1 MKTTT
6 LKNTLVTLLFAAT
19 AILVTSCASG
29 GSGSSLGGAKSYPLK
44 TCIVTDNDLGS
55 MGDEQRL
62 VYQGQE
68 LLLRPLREEVPSQS
82 RQIPREASVIHR
94 PCLRRTLSIFC
105 AGADREVFPCSLQR
119 HPAFESMIS
128 QDSQK

>member
-19 AILVTSCASG
+19 AIFVTSCASG

-68 LLLRPLREEVPSQS
+68 LKFCC
-82 RQIPREASVIHR
+82 A
-94 PCLRRTLSIFC
+94 PCVKKFQANPARYL
-105 AGADREVFPCSLQR
+105 AKLQ
-119 HPAFESMIS
+119 
-128 QDSQK
+128 